1 LGLHLVTVDDAVAT
15 KEGTDGIPAFHDV
28 LTLRLCFGNDLDGA
42 VPAWISRLSVTLRHE
57 AHSKAPGRQPSLVRL
72 DGPELVISGLV
83 SPGGPLSL
91 QLG

>member
-1 LGLHLVTVDDAVAT
+1 
-15 KEGTDGIPAFHDV
+15 
-28 LTLRLCFGNDLDGA
+28 
-42 VPAWISRLSVTLRHE
+42 LRHE